1 MPNLILFADN
11 LISLCQPPHMQTLSE
26 ENYLKVIY
34 NLDKQGLKKV
44 TPTAISEAL
53 KNNPASVVD
62 MIKKLVDK
70 KLLNYEKT
78 KGVKLTEKG
87 KNIAVLV
94 VRKHRLW
101 EVFLLEKLGYGW
113 DEVHDIA
120 EQLEHVQQN
129 ELADRLEKF
138 LGFPQYDPHGDPIPK
153 ANGDSAIMYK
163 TLLAEI
169 EEGKSCRVVAVKDT
183 SPSFLQYLKKLDIG
197 IGTKIGLVEKIPFDN
212 SIVIT
217 IGKNGKTTVSKIFAE
232 NLLVHE

>member
-1 MPNLILFADN
+1 
-11 LISLCQPPHMQTLSE
+11 MQTLSE
-26 ENYLKVIY
+26 ENYLKIIY
-34 NLDKQGLKKV
+34 HLDKQGLKKI

-53 KNNPASVVD
+53 NNNPASVVD

-87 KNIAVLV
+87 KNIAVLI

-120 EQLEHVQQN
+120 EQLEHIQN
-129 ELADRLEKF
+129 SDLADRLEKF
-138 LGFPQYDPHGDPIPK
+138 LGYPQYDPHGDPIPK
-153 ANGDSAIMYK
+153 ANGELAASSK
-163 TLLAEI
+163 TILAEI
-169 EEGKSCRVVAVKDT
+169 DEGKTCRVVAVKDT
-183 SPSFLQYLKKLDIG
+183 SASFLQYLKKLDIG
-197 IGTKIGLVEKIPFDN
+197 IGTKITIVEKIPFDN

-217 IGKNGKTTVSKIFAE
+217 AGKNLKTTVSKIFAE
-232 NLLVHE
+232 SLMVQE